1 MICYSAMHPFTDKL
15 LIWFDEHQRPL
26 PWRENP
32 DPYSIWLSE
41 IILQQTRVDQGLAY
55 YANFKEAY
63 PSVHDLAKARE
74 DEVLKLWQGLG
85 YYSRARNLLKAAQ
98 QVVNEFDG
106 RFPDSAK
113 ALEKL
118 KGVGPYTSAA
128 IASIA
133 FNEAIPVVDGNVQ
146 RVMARILNEATP
158 VNKPDGHER
167 IRSAMESFLPTN
179 RPGDFNQSVMELGAL
194 VCSPR
199 NPKCDECPV
208 KAHCAAYKAGTVAN
222 LPVKEKKTKVREVFF
237 DYAVFVSNDR
247 TILRFRAEKGIWQN
261 MYDFPCIEHEKQPNV
276 TDATAQL
283 LAEHNTDATLREV
296 FGPIKH
302 LLSHRRIQ
310 ARFFV
315 FDCTKLPDTNRS
327 DYKPV
332 TFNAVSQYAVPRL
345 VEKFLN
351 EHLRIDL
358 FSL

>member
-1 MICYSAMHPFTDKL
+1 MHPFADKL
-15 LIWFDEHQRPL
+15 LLWFDEHQRQL
-26 PWRENP
+26 PWRAQP

-55 YANFKEAY
+55 YEKFKSAY

-98 QVVNEFDG
+98 QVINEFDG

-133 FNEAIPVVDGNVQ
+133 FNEAVPVVDGNVQ
-146 RVMARILNEATP
+146 RVMARILNDATP
-158 VNKPDGHER
+158 VNKPEGHER
-167 IRSAMESFLPTN
+167 IRSAMEAFLPN
-179 RPGDFNQSVMELGAL
+179 ERPGDFNQAVMELGAL

-199 NPKCDECPV
+199 SPKCSECPV
-208 KAHCAAYKAGTVAN
+208 SAHCEALAAGTAED

-237 DYAVFVSNDR
+237 DYAVFTTEDQ

-261 MYDFPCIEHEKQPNV
+261 MYDFPCLEHDQQPE
-276 TDATAQL
+276 TDKAGEQL
-283 LAEHNTDATLREV
+283 LEAHAAKATLREV
-296 FGPIKH
+296 YGPVTH

-315 FDCTKLPDTNRS
+315 FDCTRLPEMKHAH
-327 DYKPV
+327 YIPV
-332 TFNAVSQYAVPRL
+332 QFADVQQYAVPRL
-345 VEKFLN
+345 VEKFLD

-358 FSL
+358 FSQ